1 MHEYCGVVLE
11 RQSDLTL
18 IVRSVNLRKDEQPYA
33 IVLGVFYLL
42 KHENVMILDIGC
54 TYYIR
59 CLCLYT
65 AYLTLTLTSS
75 NSNLNYCSR
84 YTTPFWN
91 SPDISWLEFGY
102 CLIYGAIRSE
112 GIC

>member
-33 IVLGVFYLL
+33 IVFGAFYLL
-42 KHENVMILDIGC
+42 KHEHFMIFDIGC
-54 TYYIR
+54 TYYIL

-65 AYLTLTLTSS
+65 VYLTLILASN
-75 NSNLNYCSR
+75 NSNLNYFS
-84 YTTPFWN
+84 
-91 SPDISWLEFGY
+91 I
-102 CLIYGAIRSE
+102 
-112 GIC
+112 